1 MSPLSIDWIGDLK
14 FKNSDG
20 NPEIELHSSTPGVTS
35 PMQALAYAVM
45 ACMGMDVVHVL
56 QVGRHDLRAMKVT
69 FDAERAD
76 DHPKRFTA
84 MTLHWHITG
93 NVPSKAVERAIE
105 MSRDKY
111 CSVWNSIRTDIT
123 LQTGFTIYEP

>member
-14 FKNSDG
+14 FKNSEG

-76 DHPKRFTA
+76 DHPRRYTT
-84 MTLHWHITG
+84 MTLHCHITG
-93 NVPSKAVERAIE
+93 AVPAKAVERAIE

-111 CSVWNSIRTDIT
+111 CSVWNSIRTDVA

>member
-93 NVPSKAVERAIE
+93 DVPSKAVERAIE
-105 MSRDKY
+105 MSREKY
-111 CSVWNSIRTDIT
+111 CSVWNSIRTDIA

>member
-1 MSPLSIDWIGDLK
+1 MSLSIDWIGDLK
-14 FKNSDG
+14 FKNSEG
-20 NPEIELHSSTPGVTS
+20 SPEIELHSSTPGVTS

-56 QVGRHDLRAMKVT
+56 QKGRHDLRAMRVT

-76 DHPKRFTA
+76 DYPKRYTA

-93 NVPSKAVERAIE
+93 VVPGEAVERAIVL
-105 MSRDKY
+105 SREKY
-111 CSVWNSIRTDIT
+111 CSVWNSVRTDVQ
-123 LQTGFTIYEP
+123 LKTGFTIHEP